1 MNMESSE
8 PQTDTRS
15 STVEI
20 PLDPLEQEAI
30 RVQQEWEECSRDPLK
45 ACPQSK
51 YKRYEVP
58 VDHMEGDRATEIKLF
73 SLRRPH
79 MRALH
84 CAWVSFFLA
93 FMIWFAPAPLL
104 KEIRDTLGLTNQE
117 VWTSSITND
126 CTAIFMRVVMGPVC
140 DNYGAKW
147 PMAIVL
153 VAASIPTAMVGLV
166 NSAAGLSVIRFFI
179 GIVGSSFVMAQFWP
193 SRMFSR
199 EISGTANGIVGGWG
213 NLGGAWTQ
221 VFMGTIL
228 FPAFE
233 NYYDG
238 DSEKSW
244 RTICVIP
251 ASMALCWGLIVPFI
265 R

>member
-1 MNMESSE
+1 MS
-8 PQTDTRS
+8 RS
-15 STVEI
+15 PIDPKEERMVSTVEI

-51 YKRYEVP
+51 YKRYDVP
-58 VDHMEGDRATEIKLF
+58 VDHVEGDRATEIKMF
-73 SLRRPH
+73 SFKRPH

-104 KEIRDTLGLTNQE
+104 AEIKDTLGLTKQE

-126 CTAIFMRVVMGPVC
+126 CTAIFMRIVLGPVC

-153 VAASIPTAMVGLV
+153 VAASIPTALVGLV
-166 NSAAGLSVIRFFI
+166 NSAWSLALIRFFI
-179 GIVGSSFVMAQFWP
+179 GIAGSSFVMSQFWP

-199 EISGTANGIVGGWG
+199 EISGLTNGIVGGWG

-221 VFMGTIL
+221 LFMGTIL
-228 FPAFE
+228 FPAFQRHF
-233 NYYDG
+233 D
-238 DSEKSW
+238 
-244 RTICVIP
+244 
-251 ASMALCWGLIVPFI
+251 
-265 R
+265 